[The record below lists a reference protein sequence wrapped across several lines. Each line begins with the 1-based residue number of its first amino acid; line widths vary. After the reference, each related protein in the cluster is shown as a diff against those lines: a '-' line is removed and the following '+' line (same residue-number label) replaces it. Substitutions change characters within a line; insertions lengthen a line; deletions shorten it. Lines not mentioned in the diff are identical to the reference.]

1 MSETNRMKAIYD
13 AEKRSAESLARMM
26 NNIAEAEM
34 KRYRDNYDREAK
46 ERKDMI
52 ADLQKKGMS
61 EGEAF
66 RKALQLGFGPRI
78 FNPPVRATT
87 KYIVNG

>member
-1 MSETNRMKAIYD
+1 MTDTDRMKATYD

-26 NNIAEAEM
+26 NNLAESEM
-34 KRYRDNYDREAK
+34 KRYRDNYDRERK
-46 ERKDMI
+46 EGKDMI
-52 ADLQKKGMS
+52 ADLQKNGMS
-61 EGEAF
+61 EDEAF

-87 KYIVNG
+87 KYVVYG